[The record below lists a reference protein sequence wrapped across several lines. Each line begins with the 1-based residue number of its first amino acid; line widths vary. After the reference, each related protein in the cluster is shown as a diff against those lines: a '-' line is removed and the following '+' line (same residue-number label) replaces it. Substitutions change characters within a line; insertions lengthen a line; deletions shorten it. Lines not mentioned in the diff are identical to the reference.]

1 MNSKALIPT
10 ALRSELRPVLDLLA
24 GPTDVE
30 RGSDVV
36 QQIAKEKRIVRK
48 FFEAVEDAG
57 LLPTL
62 NWDEV
67 RHYLFREPST
77 LYGMPLSLWSLVALA
92 QHYGL
97 PTRLLDWTRSP
108 RCAAFFAAQSSA
120 KGGSCRTT
128 PGSTT
133 ETDDDGRLVVWA
145 LHAEKLDALAQK
157 PGIKTLDQFHAIALV
172 TAPRAGNPNL
182 HAQESTYNR
191 PSSASITI
199 ANAE

>member
-1 MNSKALIPT
+1 MGLTHTLAECNAAAELLDALSPRSSHFASHEPRTWIFRGQRMNSKALIPT

-133 ETDDDGRLVVWA
+133 ETDDDGR
-145 LHAEKLDALAQK
+145 
-157 PGIKTLDQFHAIALV
+157 PGCVGVA
-172 TAPRAGNPNL
+172 R
-182 HAQESTYNR
+182 
-191 PSSASITI
+191 
-199 ANAE
+199 